1 MFTNDIYLC
10 VIFYQWIWRC
20 HAGFQQLILSCKLG
34 VKSTRSRAFLG
45 SKSHYRGRW
54 QQALGS
60 ASLPCGQVWLKS
72 WRCFWSCRGLVRE
85 LSVCVSSDCLLRLS
99 CLWAVG
105 AFVFLWLVPCPICLV
120 IALLYPAVVLCVE
133 NCGENSILF
142 LMHRANLN
150 GGSLSSVKK
159 SYLKDVSCYLFQIVL
174 SHLSRSHRC
183 YLWWLCVLV
192 GFLPIWQQAWTVCTR
207 LLSLLIVKENPW
219 SSSSELSLCI
229 WPQLSFFI
237 DLVFKEIS
245 WSDAGSAGSKKKFR
259 CL

>member
-20 HAGFQQLILSCKLG
+20 HAGFQQLISSCKLG
-34 VKSTRSRAFLG
+34 VKSTRSCAFLG

-72 WRCFWSCRGLVRE
+72 WRWFWSCRGLVRE
-85 LSVCVSSDCLLRLS
+85 LSVCGSSDCLLRLS

-142 LMHRANLN
+142 LMHRANPN

-159 SYLKDVSCYLFQIVL
+159 SYLKDLSCYLLQIVL

-192 GFLPIWQQAWTVCTR
+192 GFLPILQQAWTACTR

-219 SSSSELSLCI
+219 SSSSELSCRV

-237 DLVFKEIS
+237 DLIFKEIS
-245 WSDAGSAGSKKKFR
+245 WSGTSSAGSKKKFR